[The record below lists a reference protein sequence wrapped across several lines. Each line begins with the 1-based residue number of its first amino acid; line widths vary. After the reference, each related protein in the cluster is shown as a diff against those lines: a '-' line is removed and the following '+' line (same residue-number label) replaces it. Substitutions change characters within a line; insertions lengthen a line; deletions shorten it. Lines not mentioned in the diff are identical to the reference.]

1 MASHTARIL
10 LACNFRCPF
19 CFAAWHEE
27 EEGAPVPLQDELQGT
42 QWDGYLD
49 GMRAKG
55 NTRLTISGGEPT
67 MHPEILPLIRK
78 ARRAGYEAVELQTN
92 GSLLTRE
99 NVRRLAK
106 AGLTHA
112 LVSLHSHVPRTFDRI
127 TVTKGL
133 FDTVVS
139 GIKLF
144 LEAGIIVD
152 VSHVVLSLNVEG
164 LVDYVRFLDRE
175 LSGINEVH
183 LLSMHPEARAKK
195 NMHLWPPLPVVR
207 EKLPLM
213 LAEAKR
219 LNVHIRMDSLEGFP
233 MCFAPGHEDQLDLA
247 DIVAPSDVFG
257 EELEA
262 FHVIQRKK
270 VQVPAC
276 EGCFFQRTCYGFWE
290 SYFVIHGT
298 EGIVATQPTERLEA
312 MYPQVTARN
321 ALSPEELPPE
331 ARLVPVRS
339 PERRQVITEDDVNAI
354 PDVWR
359 LRREAAQEVEALAAQ
374 DTGGD

>member
-27 EEGAPVPLQDELQGT
+27 EEGAPVPLQDELSGT

-49 GMRAKG
+49 AMRAKG
-55 NTRLTISGGEPT
+55 NSRLTISGGEPT
-67 MHPEILPLIRK
+67 MHPEILKLIRK

-99 NVRRLAK
+99 NVRKLAK

-112 LVSLHSHVPRTFDRI
+112 LVSMHSHKPKIFDRI

-133 FDTVVS
+133 FDTVVQ
-139 GIKLF
+139 GVKHF
-144 LEAGIIVD
+144 LEAGVIVD
-152 VSHVVLSLNVEG
+152 VSHVVLSHNVEDLEG
-164 LVDYVRFLDRE
+164 YVQFLARE
-175 LSGINEVH
+175 FPDLNEVH

-195 NMHLWPPLPVVR
+195 NMHLWPPLQLVR
-207 EKLPLM
+207 EVLPRM
-213 LAEAKR
+213 LGEAKR
-219 LNVHIRMDSLEGFP
+219 LGVHIRMDSLEGFP
-233 MCFAPGHEDQLDLA
+233 MCFAVGHEDQMDLS

-257 EELEA
+257 EELDA
-262 FHVIQRKK
+262 FHVIQQKK

-276 EGCFFQRTCYGFWE
+276 EGCFFQRACYGFWE

-298 EGIVATQPTERLEA
+298 EGIVPTPPSERLEA

-321 ALSPEELPPE
+321 ALPVDQLPPE
-331 ARLVPVRS
+331 AQLVPVRA
-339 PERRQVITEDDVNAI
+339 PERRHIITDDDVAAI
-354 PDVWR
+354 PDVWK
-359 LRREAAQEVEALAAQ
+359 LRREAAQDV
-374 DTGGD
+374 